1 MLPVAASTA
10 ETELYQLSS
19 TVSSASRELEFAK
32 YQQYT
37 PESESGALCEDSMS
51 AAHMASKGK
60 SVSHRTRHTK
70 VKYFFVK
77 EFLDNGDFILVHC
90 PTKEMIAD
98 TLTKPLQGEL
108 FRELRDVVLGYTELS
123 Y

>member
-1 MLPVAASTA
+1 M
-10 ETELYQLSS
+10 YQLSS

-37 PESESGALCEDSMS
+37 PGSESGVLYEDSTS
-51 AAHMASKGK
+51 AVHTASKGK

-77 EFLDNGDFILVHC
+77 EFLDSGDFTLTHC

-108 FRELRDVVLGYTELS
+108 LRERYVT
-123 Y
+123 